1 MEKVNRGIIRP
12 TDAMKELG
20 LKKGTYYI
28 LNAIANHAYEGYNV
42 PIMVTIPEAIKLTRV
57 TDYALRSLIEAEKIK
72 AFRSGK
78 GRYGKWLINL
88 KSLCDYLSDPS

>member
-1 MEKVNRGIIRP
+1 
-12 TDAMKELG
+12 
-20 LKKGTYYI
+20 
-28 LNAIANHAYEGYNV
+28 
-42 PIMVTIPEAIKLTRV
+42 MVTIPEAIKLTRV

>member
-1 MEKVNRGIIRP
+1 
-12 TDAMKELG
+12 
-20 LKKGTYYI
+20 
-28 LNAIANHAYEGYNV
+28 
-42 PIMVTIPEAIKLTRV
+42 MVTIPEAIKLTHV
-57 TDYALRSLIEAEKIK
+57 TDYALRSLIEAEKTK

>member
-1 MEKVNRGIIRP
+1 MMNNIS
-12 TDAMKELG
+12 
-20 LKKGTYYI
+20 
-28 LNAIANHAYEGYNV
+28 ANNTYEGYNV
-42 PIMVTIPEAIKLTRV
+42 PVMVTIPEAIKLTHV
-57 TDYALRSLIEAEKIK
+57 TDYALRSLIETEKIK